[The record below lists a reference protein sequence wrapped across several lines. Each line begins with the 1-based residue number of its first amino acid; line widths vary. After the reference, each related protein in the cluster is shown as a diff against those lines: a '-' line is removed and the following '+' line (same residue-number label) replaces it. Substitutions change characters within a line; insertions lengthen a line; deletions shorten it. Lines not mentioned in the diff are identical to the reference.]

1 MNIYMANPTLS
12 KITSS
17 HFHSWERGLKT
28 LCYYVRTKAIS
39 TGAKHLAVDISKMEK
54 PTKVEVPKVDIL
66 PQKPK
71 DSPFEC
77 FGCSS

>member
-1 MNIYMANPTLS
+1 MSNPTLS

-17 HFHSWERGLKT
+17 HFHSWEKGLKT

-39 TGAKHLAVDISKMEK
+39 TGAKHLALDISKK
-54 PTKVEVPKVDIL
+54 QTSVKVEVPKVTYSDMNL
-66 PQKPK
+66 PPKPTNS
-71 DSPFEC
+71 DFEC